1 MAASF
6 TGAEHMSSR
15 AIFALVAAALWLFTA
30 ACTNGALTETSSTP
44 NAAGPSRYLGI
55 IIITV
60 PQPTDFVEITAGG
73 SHTCARQF
81 RGYVYCWGY
90 HGGGQVGTLGSDP
103 GGCYGFSQ
111 CVIQPTF
118 VT

>member
-15 AIFALVAAALWLFTA
+15 AIHALVAAALLLFTA
-30 ACTNGALTETSSTP
+30 ACTDGALTETRPQP
-44 NAAGPSRYLGI
+44 NAAGPSRDLGI
-55 IIITV
+55 IIITL
-60 PQPTDFVEITAGG
+60 PQLTDFVEITAGG

-90 HGGGQVGTLGSDP
+90 NGVGQVGTVGSDP
-103 GGCYGFSQ
+103 GGCSGFQ
-111 CVIQPTF
+111 CV
-118 VT
+118 